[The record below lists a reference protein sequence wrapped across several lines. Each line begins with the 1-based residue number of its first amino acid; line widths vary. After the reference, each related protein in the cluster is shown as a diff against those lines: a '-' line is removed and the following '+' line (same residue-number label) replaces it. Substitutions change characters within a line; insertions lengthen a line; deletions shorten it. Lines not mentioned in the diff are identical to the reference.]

1 MISNDSNTQIQNI
14 NNVPVVNIATPTLSG
29 MSRNTYKEFNVEKQ
43 DLVLNNSLTKI
54 TSELVGQLD
63 KNPNFKNRSAEIIV
77 NEIVGGNQSQLLGA
91 LEVVGDKAKV
101 IIANPNGVMING
113 ASFIN
118 NNDFNITT
126 GKPTFDK
133 KDLLT
138 LEIAKGQITVGE
150 KGLELKARDNGP
162 KGVSL
167 MSRALEV
174 NGIVRAPVIIAMTG
188 TIAPHM
194 KNPSLT
200 RLIEGEGAKP
210 QFSINVKDLGGM
222 YADARIRL
230 TSTEDCVGIN
240 LRNLKGPE
248 IHASNNG
255 GNIYVTTNGS
265 EDMKNIN
272 FYGNDSKTKIFIDGK
287 PY

>member
-1 MISNDSNTQIQNI
+1 MSNDSNTQIQNI